1 MIACM
6 AIDEE
11 KPYHL
16 LEKCAQNGADQLVV
30 SCDSLPCEDFP
41 IRCEESDPGFRE
53 PCRLFELVNYWGCM
67 EGALAIPD
75 HRLLH
80 MDSF

>member
-30 SCDSLPCEDFP
+30 SCDFLPCEDFLA
-41 IRCEESDPGFRE
+41 RCEESDPEFKE
-53 PCRLFELVNYWGCM
+53 LCRLLERVNCWGCM
-67 EGALAIPD
+67 EGALAVPN

-80 MDSF
+80 MESF